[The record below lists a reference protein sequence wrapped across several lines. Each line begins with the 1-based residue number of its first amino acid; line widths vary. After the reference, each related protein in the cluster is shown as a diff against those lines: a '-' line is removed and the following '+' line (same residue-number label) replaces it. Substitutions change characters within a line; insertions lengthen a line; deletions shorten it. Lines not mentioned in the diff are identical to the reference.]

1 MRQFKSVRLGRR
13 TTTYGMIEQPVRC
26 TVDAII
32 RAAALMACADGRP
45 VAQERITLAAALRN
59 HGLLEL
65 HGEQA
70 LLSTYDEA
78 ISHQLVDGEWDAT
91 LAHLAA
97 LAGNHGAVIAG
108 MTAAHV
114 AVADGVLW
122 PHRWPCSAFCVIGLE
137 SARNRRGDDAG
148 ERKRHAAIP
157 CCARYGADPR

>member
-1 MRQFKSVRLGRR
+1 VQQSKFVRRDRR
-13 TTTYGMIEQPVRC
+13 TTTYGAIEQPARC

-32 RAAALMACADGRP
+32 RAAALMACADGKP
-45 VAQERITLAAALRN
+45 VAQERTTLAGVLRN

-78 ISHQLVDGEWDAT
+78 ISHRHTDGEWDA
-91 LAHLAA
+91 AFEHLAA

-108 MTAAHV
+108 VTVAHV

-122 PHRWPCSAFCVIGLE
+122 PQEVALLRILRDRLGIGTL
-137 SARNRRGDDAG
+137 S
-148 ERKRHAAIP
+148 KR
-157 CCARYGADPR
+157 